1 MSATLPSLLRDIMP
15 EILGIQAPILAEP
28 DLFKQ
33 FRRHRLKLLD
43 GDLLE
48 QGVEHIVRDVREGK
62 SVLVCCNTVQRA
74 QDMRAFLLRF
84 LRPNQ
89 VELAHSRFT
98 MEDRLAHENAILRRC
113 ASGTESSAL
122 AVVATQ
128 VVEVSL
134 NIDLDTIYSDP
145 APLDALIQRFGRV
158 NRARKKGI
166 VPVHVFREP
175 RDGQGIYLPYLV
187 QRTLEEL
194 ELHKDVEIDEA
205 AIEHWLNAIYDA
217 PEIRDPWKEAY
228 HTSFTNAEL
237 LLRDL
242 RPFNSD
248 EKREEEFEKLFDGVE
263 VLPYCLEA
271 RYLKHVENKEF
282 IDASQLFVPISHK
295 KLQYLRSK
303 GKVQALN
310 DKTGKQWMVKQPYDS
325 QLGLCFEAS
334 FTMPNDDA

>member
-1 MSATLPSLLRDIMP
+1 
-15 EILGIQAPILAEP
+15 
-28 DLFKQ
+28 
-33 FRRHRLKLLD
+33 
-43 GDLLE
+43 
-48 QGVEHIVRDVREGK
+48 
-62 SVLVCCNTVQRA
+62 
-74 QDMRAFLLRF
+74 
-84 LRPNQ
+84 
-89 VELAHSRFT
+89 
-98 MEDRLAHENAILRRC
+98 
-113 ASGTESSAL
+113 
-122 AVVATQ
+122 VATQ